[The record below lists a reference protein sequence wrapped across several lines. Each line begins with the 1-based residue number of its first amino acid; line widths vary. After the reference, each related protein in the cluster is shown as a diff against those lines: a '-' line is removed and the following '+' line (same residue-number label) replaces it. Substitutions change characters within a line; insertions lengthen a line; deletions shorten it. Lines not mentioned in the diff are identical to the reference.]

1 MTLPEHDQNP
11 YASPQAETAAAPIL
25 VPNRAPFGLERPIRA
40 AGTIR
45 RQDVRDGLRLVIPGG
60 HTPLMLLVAA
70 LLLVWMIATD
80 GPVEVFAHPLF
91 PLLVT
96 LVAIVVGAQ
105 LGVRSL
111 LRRLAAEW
119 CGAEIAPE
127 FEFAEQTVR
136 VKTAS
141 MESLRAWD
149 AFSRCTISSRVAL
162 LHLHPASEWL
172 TLPRSLFDPAD
183 WQAFLHLVRHKLPQR
198 HLLSAPD
205 PNDPALGVIGT
216 EEMATWPAEPAT
228 PMIKG
233 QGSVSLGQIRAVM
246 WHLPGWW
253 LWRLLPLALMVPIA
267 APAVFSIASG
277 IHPDGL
283 LVLSTFAGLMA
294 IVWVFY
300 VAERRSIAAQARLR
314 TGPFALA
321 AVRISPV
328 AIRIESPYGVNVV
341 NWRHYSAYRVA
352 RGALLLYFRSGTR
365 AQVLPRTLFED
376 HQWQALLELVAARLP
391 PV

>member
-11 YASPQAETAAAPIL
+11 YASPRAETAAAPIL
-25 VPNRAPFGLERPIRA
+25 VPNRAPFGLDRPIRA

-60 HTPLMLLVAA
+60 RAALLLLIAA

-80 GPVEVFAHPLF
+80 GPVEVFAHPLL

-96 LVAIVVGAQ
+96 LVAIVGGAQ
-105 LGVRSL
+105 MGVRSL

-141 MESLRAWD
+141 TESLRVWD
-149 AFSRCTISSRVAL
+149 AFSRCTISDRVAL

-183 WQAFLHLVRHKLPQR
+183 WQAFLDLVRHKLPQG

-205 PNDPALGVIGT
+205 PNDPALRVIGT

-228 PMIKG
+228 PVIEG

-267 APAVFSIASG
+267 APAVVSIASG
-277 IHPDGL
+277 IRPDGL
-283 LVLSTFAGLMA
+283 MMLSTLAGLMA

-321 AVRISPV
+321 AVRISPF

-352 RGALLLYFRSGTR
+352 RVALLLYFRSGTR